1 MTKVEYKKKGGM
13 KKSIK
18 KNMKSGKLGSAFV
31 NASPDTIGAL
41 TVLAIDSMHYGYA
54 MSKGDNNVYI
64 QV

>member
-1 MTKVEYKKKGGM
+1 M
-13 KKSIK
+13 KL
-18 KNMKSGKLGSAFV
+18 GKLGSAFV

-41 TVLAIDSMHYGYA
+41 TVLAIDSMRYGYA